1 MNILQKAFYFGVG
14 LISLVGEKTTG
25 TLDQLRQQTI
35 KLAEEL
41 VKRGELTTDEARRF
55 VDDVMDQAKP
65 KSQTENPPT
74 PRPIEIL
81 ESDSEDEEIQRL
93 KDTVKQLQ
101 SELAGLTKD
110 NRS

>member
-25 TLDQLRQQTI
+25 TLDQLRQQTV

-55 VDDVMDQAKP
+55 VDEVMEQAKP
-65 KSQTENPPT
+65 KPQSEKPPV

-81 ESDSEDEEIQRL
+81 ESDSEDAEIQRL

-101 SELAGLTKD
+101 NELAGLTEN
-110 NRS
+110 NRT